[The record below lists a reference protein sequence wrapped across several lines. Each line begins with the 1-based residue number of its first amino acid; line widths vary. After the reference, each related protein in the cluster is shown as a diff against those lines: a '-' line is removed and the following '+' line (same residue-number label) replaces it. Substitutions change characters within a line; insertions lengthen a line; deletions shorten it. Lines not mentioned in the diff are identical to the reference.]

1 MLVVFVHGWSVT
13 NTGTYGGLPD
23 ALLRNASRRAGLQF
37 AHLYLARYV
46 SFADEVTVDDIAR
59 GMHHAVA
66 AEVLP
71 RLPKGERFACIAHST
86 GGPVVRKWID
96 LYHRGKLD
104 RCPLGHLIMLA
115 PANHGSALAQ
125 LGRGR
130 IARMKF
136 FADSVEPGTGVLDW
150 LELGSDQSWALNR
163 EWLAYE
169 CVASGLYPFVL
180 TGQKIDRALYDN
192 LNAYTGEAGSDGVVR
207 VASANMNYGLIRLEQ
222 VDRRFR
228 LIKDDRS
235 ETTALGVLPGCA
247 HSGTASGILGS
258 VRPDDDGSHP
268 TVKWVLR
275 CLEVES
281 AAAYNRLVKDLEKLT
296 ARTQEDEREERVK
309 APFLF
314 RRTFVTHRYCMLVIE
329 ITDDRGNYLTD
340 YVVLFTAGPTYD
352 PNHLPPG
359 FFADRQRNLMN
370 PGKLTYFIDYDVMDQ
385 WLGRPELD
393 GRFGVRIAARPSAGF
408 AYYTLAEHRGT
419 FAALKRYFAPNQTL
433 MVEVQLQ
440 RHVVEGV
447 FRLTQDLIPGEF
459 RTQSKG
465 GDIRNR

>member
-1 MLVVFVHGWSVT
+1 
-13 NTGTYGGLPD
+13 
-23 ALLRNASRRAGLQF
+23 
-37 AHLYLARYV
+37 
-46 SFADEVTVDDIAR
+46 
-59 GMHHAVA
+59 
-66 AEVLP
+66 
-71 RLPKGERFACIAHST
+71 
-86 GGPVVRKWID
+86 
-96 LYHRGKLD
+96 
-104 RCPLGHLIMLA
+104 
-115 PANHGSALAQ
+115 
-125 LGRGR
+125 
-130 IARMKF
+130 
-136 FADSVEPGTGVLDW
+136 
-150 LELGSDQSWALNR
+150 
-163 EWLAYE
+163 
-169 CVASGLYPFVL
+169 
-180 TGQKIDRALYDN
+180 
-192 LNAYTGEAGSDGVVR
+192 
-207 VASANMNYGLIRLEQ
+207 
-222 VDRRFR
+222 
-228 LIKDDRS
+228 
-235 ETTALGVLPGCA
+235 
-247 HSGTASGILGS
+247 
-258 VRPDDDGSHP
+258 
-268 TVKWVLR
+268 VLR
-275 CLEVES
+275 CLGVES
-281 AAAYNRLVKDLEKLT
+281 AAAYSRLVKDLEKLT

-340 YVVLFTAGPTYD
+340 YDVLFTAGPTYD